1 MKNRDFADVEIE
13 IARTRVVLS
22 VVSIFSVYVDPT
34 RPILTGWL
42 PLTGG
47 PFMIDLYTLAVMVSH
62 LAYSMTVCGVIAYRI
77 VPEVRLAVTTSW
89 IDVSYGVLIA
99 VFTEGA
105 TSPSFVFFA
114 FAILAVGCRGGFR
127 DTLAVTALGATLYF
141 GLILLSAHGMSDPYI
156 MRPAYLAMTGYLI
169 GHIGQ
174 QRMNFEARV
183 RELESRTQRQDIA
196 RSLHDGYV
204 QSLAGVNLRLE
215 SCRTLLRRGR
225 GEEAFGELTELQAAV
240 GREYDEVRAY
250 IRSLAGV
257 DDRGRSA
264 VDSTDTRFSLE
275 AELRGSGLLV
285 EQILQIVL
293 EGVRNVRRHAR
304 ARSAVLHVASDE
316 QRVRIDFDD
325 DGIGFQENATPP
337 WSIASRVADL
347 GGFMEI
353 DENHRPGAH
362 LRIELPAA

>member
-1 MKNRDFADVEIE
+1 MKNHDFTDVEIE
-13 IARTRVVLS
+13 IARTRVLLS

-34 RPILTGWL
+34 RPILTEWL

-47 PFMIDLYTLAVMVSH
+47 PFMIDLYTLAVMASH
-62 LAYSMTVCGVIAYRI
+62 LAYSAVVFAVIVY
-77 VPEVRLAVTTSW
+77 RLAPEARFTAITSW

-99 VFTEGA
+99 IFTEGA

-127 DTLAVTALGATLYF
+127 DTLAVTVLGATLYLS
-141 GLILLSAHGMSDPYI
+141 LILLSAHGTSDPYI

-169 GHIGQ
+169 GHMGQ

-183 RELESRTQRQDIA
+183 RELESRAQRQDIA

-250 IRSLAGV
+250 IRSLAGI
-257 DDRGRSA
+257 DDRGRS
-264 VDSTDTRFSLE
+264 VVGSSDTRFSFK
-275 AELRGSGLLV
+275 ADFRGSGLIV
-285 EQILQIVL
+285 EQVLQIVL

-304 ARSAVLHVASDE
+304 ARSAVVHVASDDLG
-316 QRVRIDFDD
+316 VRIDLDD
-325 DGIGFQENATPP
+325 DGIGFRKDATTP

-347 GGFMEI
+347 GGVVKT
-353 DENHRPGAH
+353 DENPRPGAH
-362 LRIELPAA
+362 LRIELPAV